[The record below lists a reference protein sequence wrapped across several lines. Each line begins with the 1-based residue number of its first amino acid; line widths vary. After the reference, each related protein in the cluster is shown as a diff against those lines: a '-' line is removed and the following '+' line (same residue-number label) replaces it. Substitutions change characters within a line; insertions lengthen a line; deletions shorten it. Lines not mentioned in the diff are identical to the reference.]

1 MGLPCGVECVESA
14 PGPLRR
20 WSLFFNSLSEA
31 ISFDFAS
38 ILGGLGRPKW
48 MSKSIFEMFFG
59 NVFFERG
66 LASISG
72 RFLEARKL
80 RNH

>member
-1 MGLPCGVECVESA
+1 
-14 PGPLRR
+14 
-20 WSLFFNSLSEA
+20 
-31 ISFDFAS
+31 
-38 ILGGLGRPKW
+38 

-72 RFLEARKL
+72 RFLEAKKL